1 MKLTEAEVAG
11 LSNIVNP
18 WSLNVLMGVYLDR
31 LALAEESGWLGCTSD
46 LWYQE
51 AAEVL
56 LARVEELEG
65 APQEETRAR
74 LAKSRSKLF
83 PQHAGRV

>member
-1 MKLTEAEVAG
+1 MK
-11 LSNIVNP
+11 LSNIVDP

-31 LALAEESGWLGCTSD
+31 LALSEESGWLGCASD

-56 LARVEELEG
+56 LARIEELEG

-74 LAKSRSKLF
+74 LAKFRSKLF
-83 PQHAGRV
+83 PQHAAQA